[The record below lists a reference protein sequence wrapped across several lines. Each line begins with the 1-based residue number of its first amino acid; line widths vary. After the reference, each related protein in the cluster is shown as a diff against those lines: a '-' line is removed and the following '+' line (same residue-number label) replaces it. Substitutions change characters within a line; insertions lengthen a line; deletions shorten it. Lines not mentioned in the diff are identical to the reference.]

1 MDIGICQEST
11 RVRGILTLCSKEEK
25 MGKKVFRIVAIVLV
39 AVIVIVGGIFGV
51 KALKQKMTKPSE
63 IGSIDREA
71 IFKLSAFDKAN
82 EKLQQKE
89 MEMAKR
95 FDSESKGLKP
105 EQLQELRM
113 RMMQELET
121 AKANEI
127 KPLFD
132 RVQASI
138 ALSGKEKKLK
148 IVLDKKIV
156 VCGAQDITDDV
167 KDKFRSEGEL
177 PRPDSDMG
185 EKSLI
190 GYFDQDVVESLKI
203 FRDAKRELFEKS
215 QKMQKEIE
223 DNAKGLS
230 DAGKARL
237 LEEYNIRFNK
247 EKERLM
253 NPLMNKVVKT
263 VEEVAK
269 EKKLSMIL
277 DKQYVMYGGR
287 NVTEEVTDKLIGKGK

>member
-1 MDIGICQEST
+1 
-11 RVRGILTLCSKEEK
+11 
-25 MGKKVFRIVAIVLV
+25 MGKNVFKIVAAVLIV
-39 AVIVIVGGIFGV
+39 AVVIVGGIFGV
-51 KALKQKMTKPSE
+51 KALNEKMARPSE
-63 IGSIDREA
+63 IGSIDRDA
-71 IFKLSAFDKAN
+71 IFKLAAFDKAN
-82 EKLQQKE
+82 EKLQKKE
-89 MEMAKR
+89 MEMGKR
-95 FDSESKGLKP
+95 FDTESRGLNP

-113 RMMQELET
+113 RMMQELE
-121 AKANEI
+121 AARANEI

-138 ALSGKEKKLK
+138 AVIGREKKLK

-177 PRPDSDMG
+177 PRPEEDMG
-185 EKSLI
+185 ETSLI

-203 FRDAKRELFEKS
+203 FRDAKRELMEKG

-223 DNAKGLS
+223 DKSKGGLS
-230 DAGKARL
+230 DADKAKM
-237 LEEYNIRFNK
+237 LEEYNIKFTN

-253 NPLMNKVVKT
+253 TPLMNKVVKT
-263 VEEVAK
+263 VGEVAK
-269 EKKLSMIL
+269 EKNLSMIL